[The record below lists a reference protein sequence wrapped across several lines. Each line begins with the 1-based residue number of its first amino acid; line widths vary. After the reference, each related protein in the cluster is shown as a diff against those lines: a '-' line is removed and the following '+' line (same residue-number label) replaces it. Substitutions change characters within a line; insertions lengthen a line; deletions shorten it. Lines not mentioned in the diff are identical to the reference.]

1 MKLTEDRRTILIW
14 GIGIIIL
21 LVLCL
26 TLLLLTGCVTNIV
39 TDPVEEPVIEED
51 TEATV
56 TVYPQKWATGDG
68 TFENPWANDCIK
80 KALDFAPT
88 GGTIYLRAGYYQ
100 LAGAV
105 TVEKAINIIG
115 EGMGKTFIVTADNFG
130 FNVDVN
136 YATFKGF
143 TVDGAAQT
151 ENAETSYC
159 MAIANRDYVVLED
172 IEVKNCGRIGINI
185 LNVNYSLFQNIYAH
199 DNYEHGLHPGGS
211 SAGRHQYNTF
221 NNIYSWD
228 NGSSGFDD
236 WSSVVAGNNTYNN
249 LNCWDNGEH
258 GIAIVNQI
266 GIALSNSSASRNG
279 TNGIYLYDI
288 KESTVDNCFVT
299 ESGTQGMLLATVED
313 TSFNNCSVTLN
324 DGTGVFLKENCSNVN
339 LTNGIVKNNLN
350 GITIYNG
357 SDIALT
363 TCQSYDDRETPLQEY
378 GLTLYETNTG
388 ISLLNCKLSP
398 NKDGEIYNPN
408 GVAVTVITE
417 KMLAKF

>member
-1 MKLTEDRRTILIW
+1 MRLTEDRRTILIW

-68 TFENPWANDCIK
+68 TAENPWANDCIK
-80 KALDFAPT
+80 KAYDACPAS
-88 GGTIYLRAGYYQ
+88 GTIYLRAGYYQ

-130 FNVDVN
+130 FSVDTN

-143 TVDGAAQT
+143 TIDGTAQT
-151 ENAETSYC
+151 NNGDTSYC
-159 MAIANRDYVVLED
+159 FAIANCDYVTLED
-172 IEVKNCGRIGINI
+172 IEVKECGRIGINI
-185 LNVNYSLFQNIYAH
+185 LNVNHSLFQNIYAH
-199 DNYEHGLHPGGS
+199 DSYSHGMHPGSS
-211 SAGRHQYNTF
+211 SAGRNQYNTY
-221 NNIYSWD
+221 NNIYAWN
-228 NGSSGFDD
+228 NGIGGFDD
-236 WSSVVAGNNTYNN
+236 WSSVVSGNNTYNN
-249 LNCWDNGEH
+249 LNCWDNTEH

-266 GIALSNSSASRNG
+266 GITLSNSFASGNG
-279 TNGIYLYDI
+279 TNGIQLTTI
-288 KESTVDNCFVT
+288 KDSTIDNC
-299 ESGTQGMLLATVED
+299 L
-313 TSFNNCSVTLN
+313 VTLN
-324 DGTGVFLKENCSNVN
+324 DGTGIFLKEGCSNVN
-339 LTNGIVKNNLN
+339 LTNVIVKNNLN

-378 GLTLYETNTG
+378 GLQLYETNTG

-408 GVAVTVITE
+408 GVVLKVIAE
-417 KMLAKF
+417 KKKLSKF